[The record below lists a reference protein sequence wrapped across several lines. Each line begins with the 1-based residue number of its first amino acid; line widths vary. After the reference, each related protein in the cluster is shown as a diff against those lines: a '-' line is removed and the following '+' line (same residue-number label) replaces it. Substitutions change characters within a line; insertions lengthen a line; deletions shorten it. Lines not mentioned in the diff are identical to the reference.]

1 MAILG
6 LLPRSRLA
14 VAQAH
19 IFTLIARKSHFA
31 VISERLCQSDLWLC
45 HTESMEAGATGS
57 YGVRRILAKVS
68 CHATSLTLLRNK
80 NNGVI
85 RSV

>member
-45 HTESMEAGATGS
+45 HTESMEAGATGRLW
-57 YGVRRILAKVS
+57 VTMAKVS

>member
-19 IFTLIARKSHFA
+19 ISF
-31 VISERLCQSDLWLC
+31 
-45 HTESMEAGATGS
+45 
-57 YGVRRILAKVS
+57 
-68 CHATSLTLLRNK
+68 
-80 NNGVI
+80 
-85 RSV
+85 RSVSSIPSLSREEITFCRDFRALVPERPVALSHGVYGSWSHRSSLVIFGKSVMSRYFVDTFA